1 MIEVRVGQVWKDNDP
16 RAKGRSF
23 RIKEVFLR
31 AGEKHAICAT
41 LGPDGS
47 ETHRRTIRVE
57 RLLKGRATKK
67 GYTLVSEP
75 EMPVA
80 SMLAGISP
88 ADATHIADKPEEQ
101 VPPPPGSESDRP
113 TAPGLP
119 AAPESHA

>member
-1 MIEVRVGQVWKDNDP
+1 MIAVRVGQVWKDNDP

-23 RIKEVFLR
+23 RIKEIFLR
-31 AGEKHAICAT
+31 GDEKHAICAT

-47 ETHRRTIRVE
+47 ETHRRTIRVD

-75 EMPVA
+75 DSPVA
-80 SMLAGISP
+80 SMLAGISL
-88 ADATHIADKPEEQ
+88 ADAARIAEKPDEE
-101 VPPPPGSESDRP
+101 VTPPESESDRP